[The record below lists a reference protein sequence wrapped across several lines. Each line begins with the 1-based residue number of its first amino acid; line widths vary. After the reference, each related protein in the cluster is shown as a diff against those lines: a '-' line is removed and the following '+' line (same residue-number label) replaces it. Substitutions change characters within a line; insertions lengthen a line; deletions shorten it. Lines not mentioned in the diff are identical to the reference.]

1 MCLDKKKD
9 KLFIWGK
16 PHIDKSNKCALNID
30 VMLKHLATE
39 LKYNIGTYRL
49 NIYQTSTKQPQLIYG

>member
-1 MCLDKKKD
+1 ML
-9 KLFIWGK
+9 IRVTE
-16 PHIDKSNKCALNID
+16 CALNID
-30 VMLKHLATE
+30 IMLKHLSTE